1 MQIHEAWWLAALVL
15 GIVEML
21 TGTFYLLVLALGCVA
36 GGAVAL
42 AGGSITL
49 QLLATAACS
58 FAGWALIWR
67 RRRSRAGRA
76 DPVADLVLDVGARI
90 QIEHWDEPRRTIA
103 RYRGAAWQ
111 VELADPD
118 GPAGRP
124 GPHVIRGVVG
134 NRLVVTPAGN

>member
-42 AGGSITL
+42 AGGSPTV

-58 FAGWALIWR
+58 IAGWAVIWR
-67 RRRSRAGRA
+67 RRRAGARRVDA
-76 DPVADLVLDVGARI
+76 HADLVLDVGARI
-90 QIEHWDEPRRTIA
+90 QIEHWDEPHRTIA
-103 RYRGAAWQ
+103 RYRGSAWQ
-111 VELADPD
+111 VELADPG

-124 GPHVIRGVVG
+124 GPHVIRGVTG

>member
-21 TGTFYLLVLALGCVA
+21 TGTFYLMVLALGCVA
-36 GGAVAL
+36 GGVVAL
-42 AGGSITL
+42 AGGSLTL
-49 QLLATAACS
+49 QLLATAACAI
-58 FAGWALIWR
+58 AGWALIWR
-67 RRRSRAGRA
+67 RRRARARREE
-76 DPVADLVLDVGARI
+76 ADLALDVGARI
-90 QIEHWDEPRRTIA
+90 QIEHWDEPHRTIA
-103 RYRGAAWQ
+103 RYRGSAWQ

>member
-21 TGTFYLLVLALGCVA
+21 TGTFYLLVLALGCAAA
-36 GGAVAL
+36 GGVAL
-42 AGGSITL
+42 AGGSFTL
-49 QLLATAACS
+49 QLLAAAAFS

-67 RRRSRAGRA
+67 SRRSRDAREEVAA
-76 DPVADLVLDVGARI
+76 DMVLDVGARI
-90 QIEHWDEPRRTIA
+90 QIEHWDEPHRTIA

-111 VELADPD
+111 VELADSS
-118 GPAGRP
+118 GPGGRP

-134 NRLVVTPAGN
+134 NRLVVTPSGN